1 MGFALALRELSAHRR
16 LLALG
21 AVVAVFVATL
31 SVYHLDGFGLKS
43 RSLQYSAASTQ
54 VLVDSDSSALGNLAE
69 SFESLANRAVVY
81 ADFMTNPS
89 ILEKIGQQ
97 VGLKGGQIYAVGP
110 VTGATRV
117 EQEPTA
123 LKRNVELTGE
133 TKPYRLN
140 FESQNNLP
148 TININAQAPTTK
160 QAVALANAA
169 ALAMHRYV
177 AEDVSVG
184 AIAPPSRVVIRQLG
198 AANGA
203 VVDGGISKQLF
214 VIVFG
219 LVFTLWCVLML
230 AVPRALAMWR
240 DSATPER
247 QRQRRGRRQR
257 RRRGRGRRQR
267 KRQRQRQRD
276 AASPQADR
284 TLGDNE
290 LRRLNRPPST
300 SSTTTSISWTT
311 RSRPPA
317 SVPRRQACA
326 AGKRALRAPEDAEVA
341 SATGPVK

>member
-1 MGFALALRELSAHRR
+1 MGFALALRELSTHRR

-214 VIVFG
+214 VIVSV
-219 LVFTLWCVLML
+219 LVFALWCVLML

-240 DSATPER
+240 DSATPEA
-247 QRQRRGRRQR
+247 
-257 RRRGRGRRQR
+257 
-267 KRQRQRQRD
+267 D
-276 AASPQADR
+276 ADADADADVEAGANANANGVSPQADR
-284 TLGDNE
+284 TPGDE
-290 LRRLNRPPST
+290 ET
-300 SSTTTSISWTT
+300 SVAE
-311 RSRPPA
+311 PPA
-317 SVPRRQACA
+317 FHVVDDHVDFVGDPLPH
-326 AGKRALRAPEDAEVA
+326 AGKRAPAGKRARRAPEDAEVA
-341 SATGPVK
+341 AASGPVK

>member
-16 LLALG
+16 VLALG

-31 SVYHLDGFGLKS
+31 SVYRLDGLGLKS

-89 ILEKIGQQ
+89 ILEKIGQE
-97 VGLKGGQIYAVGP
+97 VGLKGAQIYAVGP

-123 LKRNVELTGE
+123 LKRNVQLTGE

-140 FESQNNLP
+140 FESLNNLP

-169 ALAMHRYV
+169 ALVMHRYV
-177 AEDVSVG
+177 AEEVSVG

-198 AANGA
+198 VANGA
-203 VVDGGISKQLF
+203 VVDGGIKKQLF
-214 VIVFG
+214 VIVF
-219 LVFTLWCVLML
+219 LVVFTLWCVLML

-240 DSATPER
+240 ASAAPQADADAGAASPEAGRTPGPSATLSA
-247 QRQRRGRRQR
+247 
-257 RRRGRGRRQR
+257 
-267 KRQRQRQRD
+267 D
-276 AASPQADR
+276 AASPEADR
-284 TLGDNE
+284 MPGDNG
-290 LRRLNRPPST
+290 T
-300 SSTTTSISWTT
+300 
-311 RSRPPA
+311 
-317 SVPRRQACA
+317 
-326 AGKRALRAPEDAEVA
+326 AGAEPHAFHIVDDHVGFVDDPLPHAGERARRAPEDAEVA
-341 SATGPVK
+341 SVTGPAK

>member
-1 MGFALALRELSAHRR
+1 MGFALALRELSKHRR

-21 AVVAVFVATL
+21 GVVAVLVATM
-31 SVYHLDGFGLKS
+31 SVYRLDGFGLKS

-54 VLVDSDSSALGNLAE
+54 VLVDSDSSALGNLTE
-69 SFESLANRAVVY
+69 SFESLATRAVVY
-81 ADFMTNPS
+81 ADFMTNPA

-123 LKRNVELTGE
+123 LKRNIELTGE

-148 TININAQAPTTK
+148 TITINAQAPTTK
-160 QAVALANAA
+160 QAVALANAS

-184 AIAPPSRVVIRQLG
+184 AITPPSRVVIRQLG

-203 VVDGGISKQLF
+203 VVDGGIKKQLF
-214 VIVFG
+214 VIVFV
-219 LVFTLWCVLML
+219 LVFALWCVLML

-240 DSATPER
+240 ESAALEVDADA
-247 QRQRRGRRQR
+247 
-257 RRRGRGRRQR
+257 
-267 KRQRQRQRD
+267 D
-276 AASPQADR
+276 AASPEADR
-284 TLGDNE
+284 TPGDADAASPEADRTPGDADAASPEADRTPGDNG
-290 LRRLNRPPST
+290 T
-300 SSTTTSISWTT
+300 SGAE
-311 RSRPPA
+311 PPA
-317 SVPRRQACA
+317 FHIVDDHVGFVDDPLPH
-326 AGKRALRAPEDAEVA
+326 AGELALRAPEDAEVA
-341 SATGPVK
+341 SAGAPVKVK

>member
-1 MGFALALRELSAHRR
+1 MGFALALRELSTHRR

-21 AVVAVFVATL
+21 GVVAVLAATL
-31 SVYHLDGFGLKS
+31 SVYRLDGFGLKS

-54 VLVDSDSSALGNLAE
+54 VLVDSDSSALGNLTE
-69 SFESLANRAVVY
+69 SFESLATRAVVY

-89 ILEKIGQQ
+89 VLEKIGQQ

-148 TININAQAPTTK
+148 TITINAQAPTTK
-160 QAVALANAA
+160 QAIALANAS

-184 AIAPPSRVVIRQLG
+184 AITPPSRVVIRQLG

-203 VVDGGISKQLF
+203 VVDGGIKKQLF
-214 VIVFG
+214 VIVF
-219 LVFTLWCVLML
+219 VFVFALWCVLML
-230 AVPRALAMWR
+230 AVPRALEMWR
-240 DSATPER
+240 ASAAQEVDADAHAASPEAERTP
-247 QRQRRGRRQR
+247 GA
-257 RRRGRGRRQR
+257 
-267 KRQRQRQRD
+267 D
-276 AASPQADR
+276 AASPEAERTPGADAASPEAER
-284 TLGDNE
+284 TPDAHAASPEAERTPGDKDRSAGENGASGVETPAFHIVDDHVGFVDHPLPHAGE
-290 LRRLNRPPST
+290 L
-300 SSTTTSISWTT
+300 
-311 RSRPPA
+311 
-317 SVPRRQACA
+317 
-326 AGKRALRAPEDAEVA
+326 AL
-341 SATGPVK
+341 